1 MNPKFKSVETKYRT
15 ERESLFRGHNLDRRS
30 FLKVSAAAVG
40 AAAASG
46 VVSCQS
52 FQSVAV
58 ADETGTSQRNAPF
71 RFAYISD
78 SHLYEKKIND
88 RFARALLRAVED
100 INSLDPQPDFVFCG
114 GDLAQLG
121 RPTELDFGAQ
131 ILKNVKAPLGTSWPM
146 R

>member
-1 MNPKFKSVETKYRT
+1 MNPKFKSVETKYRA
-15 ERESLFRGHNLDRRS
+15 ERESFFRGMTNLDRRS
-30 FLKVSAAAVG
+30 FLKVSG

-58 ADETGTSQRNAPF
+58 AGETGASQRNTPF

-88 RFARALLRAVED
+88 RFARSLLRAVED
-100 INSLDPQPDFVFCG
+100 MQCLVAADDPAYPGKRRLVSPLVTARPLQPGRCLGFP
-114 GDLAQLG
+114 LG
-121 RPTELDFGAQ
+121 RYAFVHG
-131 ILKNVKAPLGTSWPM
+131 
-146 R
+146 

>member
-1 MNPKFKSVETKYRT
+1 MNPKFKSVETKYR
-15 ERESLFRGHNLDRRS
+15 EQREDLFCGLNNLDRRS

-58 ADETGTSQRNAPF
+58 ADETGTSQRNTPF

-100 INSLDPQPDFVFCG
+100 INRLDPQPDFV
-114 GDLAQLG
+114 
-121 RPTELDFGAQ
+121 
-131 ILKNVKAPLGTSWPM
+131 
-146 R
+146 